1 MTEFEQKK
9 PYFPMSDVLDKL
21 CGAIGVSGD
30 EKSVSKIA
38 AKLLE
43 KYTDDVKTDSF
54 GNVTGFIGDR
64 SNGKPVLLLEA
75 HIDEIGFIVT
85 YIDDNGFVKVGKC
98 GGTDRRAYA
107 AQTVTIH
114 GRKTPVRGVIATLP
128 PHVSKDTKTAMKHEE
143 IVIDTGYTKE
153 QLEKMIRLGDRV
165 TIDSKSDYL
174 IYGQKVNKA
183 LDDRSG
189 VAAVLYALHLLQ
201 NEETAFN
208 IAVLFA
214 VQEET
219 GGSGAKI
226 GAYNIDADVAIC
238 TDVSYAYTPGCKKEK
253 CGEMGKGAMIGI
265 SPVLKLNDL
274 EGTAR
279 RADVEYQ
286 FEVMS
291 GETGTDAD
299 EISVSKGGIPTGLLS
314 IPLKYMHTPVEVV
327 DECDVK
333 TVGCIMAQYAIH
345 GNADYIM
352 EEKNTFNGDG
362 GSIPSGKSLAEY
374 MEKCKAEE
382 EQE

>member
-38 AKLLE
+38 ARLLE

-128 PHVSKDTKTAMKHEE
+128 PHVSKDTKIAMKHEE

-165 TIDSKSDYL
+165 TIDSKPETL

-183 LDDRSG
+183 IDDRSG
-189 VAAVLYALHLLQ
+189 IAAILYALHLLQ
-201 NEETAFN
+201 NEESGFN

-214 VQEET
+214 AQEET

-226 GAYNIDADVAIC
+226 GAYNIEADVALC

-253 CGEMGKGAMIGI
+253 CGEMGRGAMIGI
-265 SPVLKLNDL
+265 SPVLKVYNLDRIAEL
-274 EGTAR
+274 KG
-279 RADVEYQ
+279 VKYQ
-286 FEVMS
+286 YEVMG

-299 EISVSKGGIPTGLLS
+299 DISITKGGIPTGLIS

-327 DECDVK
+327 DESDIK
-333 TVGCIMAQYAIH
+333 AVGCLMAQFALTEKPCRYNE
-345 GNADYIM
+345 NACKGG
-352 EEKNTFNGDG
+352 EE
-362 GSIPSGKSLAEY
+362 
-374 MEKCKAEE
+374 
-382 EQE
+382 